1 MQDTY
6 YIEKIHKV
14 DIVNMVRTEIKQNT
28 KEYSVVLKGHIKRE
42 KEQGMDSKIENK
54 YNKMVAKRKQKMIH
68 TL

>member
-1 MQDTY
+1 
-6 YIEKIHKV
+6 
-14 DIVNMVRTEIKQNT
+14 MVRTEIKQNT
-28 KEYSVVLKGHIKRE
+28 KEYSVVLKGHKKRE